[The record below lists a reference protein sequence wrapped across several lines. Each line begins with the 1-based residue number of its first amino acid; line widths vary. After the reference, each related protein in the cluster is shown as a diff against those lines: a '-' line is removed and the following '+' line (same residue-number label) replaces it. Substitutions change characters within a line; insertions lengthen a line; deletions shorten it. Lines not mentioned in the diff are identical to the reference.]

1 MTDRRYDRRTVLKNA
16 LAGLAALPAVG
27 LVERAVAQAST
38 PHLDEKEPLA
48 VAMNYVHDAKKV
60 DANKVPQYKKGQ
72 HCANC
77 VQLQGKEGD
86 EWRPCN
92 IFAGK
97 LVNANGWCKVWVA
110 KPGAKVG

>member
-1 MTDRRYDRRTVLKNA
+1 MTDRRYDRRTVLKSA

-27 LVERAVAQAST
+27 FAAEQ
-38 PHLDEKEPLA
+38 PKLDEKDPLA
-48 VAMNYVHDAKKV
+48 VAMGYVHDVKKV
-60 DANKVPQYKKGQ
+60 DVNKTPQLKKGA

-77 VQLQGKEGD
+77 MQIQGKDGE
-86 EWRPCN
+86 EWRGCN
-92 IFAGK
+92 IFPGK